1 MKQEN
6 YYWKALQL
14 RSKEKKPVNGNA
26 GKSNLICMPYMTGKV
41 NIGNEPVLK
50 SFLGR
55 VGYINEV
62 KNKGT
67 NV

>member
-1 MKQEN
+1 M
-6 YYWKALQL
+6 

-55 VGYINEV
+55 VAGYINEV
-62 KNKGT
+62 KKLRY
-67 NV
+67 